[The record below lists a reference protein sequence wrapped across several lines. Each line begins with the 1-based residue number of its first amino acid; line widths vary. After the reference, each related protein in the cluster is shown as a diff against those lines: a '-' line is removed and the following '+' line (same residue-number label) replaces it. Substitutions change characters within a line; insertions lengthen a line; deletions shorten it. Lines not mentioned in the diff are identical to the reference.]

1 MSNILNTMIEKTV
14 LDYLAEKL
22 DVPVYM
28 EVPEKVPSK
37 YVLVEKTGGGVENY
51 VFSATIA
58 IQSIASTLAEAA
70 ELNLKAINAM
80 MNIVNERDV
89 SRAEYGSDYN
99 FTDITTKE
107 YRYQAVFY
115 LSF

>member
-22 DVPVYM
+22 DVPVFM
-28 EVPEKVPSK
+28 EVPENVPSK
-37 YVLVEKTGGGVENY
+37 YVLVEKTGGGMENY
-51 VFSATIA
+51 IFTATFA

-70 ELNLKAINAM
+70 ELNVKAINAM
-80 MNIVNERDV
+80 LNIVNERDV

-99 FTDITTKE
+99 FTDTTTKE